1 MLKYGLTET
10 ELQERDLIA
19 RLAAQKEANQKKEL
33 TEQIAHCQKQFKEI
47 QKEWNK

>member
-10 ELQERDLIA
+10 EIQERDLIA
-19 RLAAQKEANQKKEL
+19 RLAAQKEVNQKKEL
-33 TEQIAHCQKQFKEI
+33 TEQIAYCQKQFKEI